1 MEQTILIPID
11 GTESVDETL
20 LYVRSISPKFKE
32 AMRVV
37 LMHVTPN
44 VDSLNAAVE
53 VHPHVNAIHNALQSE
68 DWKVD
73 RETRI
78 GDPVREI
85 IKMSILL
92 PATMIL
98 MSTHGRSGI
107 ERIRE
112 GSVTEQVLKQS
123 PCPVFILHSSKP
135 APADNRT
142 EDLFKRILVPLDG
155 SDASAAILSCVER
168 FAKMHDSEIVIFHD
182 ELEHAEYVEEKAAI
196 KAKLQEHSVAL
207 ANAGLKVS
215 LDMTTYKKPIRE
227 ILDRIDSLDI
237 DLVSMATHGTHGD
250 KIAMDESVT
259 AEIVRHANC
268 PLLVWSAE
276 PQCPSVSAEPQCPT
290 VPD

>member
-11 GTESVDETL
+11 GTESVEETL
-20 LYVRSISPKFKE
+20 LYVRSIAPHAKAE
-32 AMRVV
+32 THIV

-44 VDSLNAAVE
+44 VDSVNAAVE
-53 VHPHVNAIHNALQSE
+53 VHPNVNAIHDALQYD
-68 DWKVD
+68 DWSVE

-85 IKMSILL
+85 IKMAILL
-92 PATMIL
+92 PATMVL
-98 MSTHGRSGI
+98 MSTHGRSGL
-107 ERIRE
+107 ERIRD

-123 PCPVFILHSSKP
+123 PCPVFILHSTKP
-135 APADNRT
+135 EPADNRT

-155 SDASAAILSCVER
+155 SEASAAILSCVER
-168 FAKMHDSEIVIFHD
+168 FAKIHDSEIVLFHD
-182 ELEHAEYVEEKAAI
+182 ELEHAEYVEDKAAI

-227 ILDRIDSLDI
+227 ILDRIDNLNI
-237 DLVSMATHGTHGD
+237 DLVSMATHGSDGD

-259 AEIVRHANC
+259 AEVVRHSNC

-276 PQCPSVSAEPQCPT
+276 PQCPT
-290 VPD
+290 VTD